1 MEYFFDYM
9 LERISGDSA
18 VAKPQLFFERDYRT
32 PGLPYSLFAVTEDWL
47 GKQDV
52 FRSLTAGKAN
62 ALNSLKF
69 DSLTIGF
76 DKFAKDF
83 EQVDNCPVKIECN
96 FNEYFKADCRVNL
109 ASDASSSGTG
119 FISMTKNGN
128 EVAKFYFAVNLRMRK
143 RVGCR
148 LKRKNDKLICYLSCK
163 NASDKFAVAAIGDS
177 NRLPCLDNDRNDST
191 VETKVVDLLSKSKT
205 RVVFDLG
212 DIPKDM
218 KFSLFFADADG
229 CLDAETAKK
238 YYLLDIYENNTV
250 EIVHPKTEFILNYSC
265 PFCHNKMD
273 ADLVK
278 DARFK
283 SKSLCFTC
291 DGAKARSIIGS
302 SGKDMICAED
312 YNKKRGA
319 VVRLL
324 PRDYLGHDSF
334 KIGFMGTKRA
344 GKTTYISRFFN
355 LSYNGKI
362 THITMKMTANCLAEF
377 GIGIKNAPIRSLTPV
392 KKGDDIWEYTLADTN
407 WTDSVDEYKKR
418 AISLEHE
425 VFPNETVTGND
436 YFGFPFVAEVND
448 KTYAAFYDIA
458 GEDSEDKIKLKN
470 IASGT
475 IGIFCVIDGNINDS
489 VQNVFTKLA
498 TEDTLNR
505 QCPVAIIV
513 SKMDTIEDEFDSNCH
528 CLRTDYFDS
537 GKGVY
542 DGSLLEWE
550 IDYSSEEIES
560 YLKSEGVPVSVLR
573 EKFENIKFFG
583 ISAFNFDQSIHSSPN
598 NKNYDKA
605 EKMRFECS
613 AKRLELPFIW
623 MLRQFSVIK

>member
-9 LERISGDSA
+9 LERISGDSD

-32 PGLPYSLFAVTEDWL
+32 PGLPYSLFAVTDDWL

-76 DKFAKDF
+76 EKFAKDF
-83 EQVDNCPVKIECN
+83 KKVDNCPVKIECD
-96 FNEYFKADCRVNL
+96 FSEYFKAGCRVNL

-177 NRLPCLDNDRNDST
+177 NRLPCLDNDRNDLT
-191 VETKVVDLLSKSKT
+191 GETKVVDLVSKSKT

-212 DIPKDM
+212 DSPKDM

-229 CLDAETAKK
+229 CLGAETAKK

-278 DARFK
+278 EKRYRNDCMA
-283 SKSLCFTC
+283 C
-291 DGAKARSIIGS
+291 DGKMTLYINGGH
-302 SGKDMICAED
+302 GKDMICAKD
-312 YNKKRGA
+312 YKKEQGA
-319 VVRLL
+319 VKRLM
-324 PRDYLGHDSF
+324 PHDYLGHDVF
-334 KIGFMGTKRA
+334 KIGFIGSSRA
-344 GKTTYISRFFN
+344 GKTTYISRFFG
-355 LSYNGKI
+355 LDCDGSV
-362 THITMKMTANCLAEF
+362 THLTMEMTANSLAEL
-377 GIGIKNAPIRSLTPV
+377 GIDIKNAPIRKLEPRKSGSG
-392 KKGDDIWEYTLADTN
+392 KGFNHTVQLNN
-407 WTDSVDEYKKR
+407 WTDEMQGYKDR
-418 AISLEHE
+418 AISLREGM
-425 VFPNETVTGND
+425 FPNMTESKTNYLD
-436 YFGFPFVAEVND
+436 FPFIAEVNR

-458 GEDSEDKIKLKN
+458 GEDTQKESV
-470 IASGT
+470 IASIAPQGEV
-475 IGIFCVIDGNINDS
+475 IGVFCVINGEPDS
-489 VQNVFTKLA
+489 NLNQQVFQRL
-498 TEDTLNR
+498 TEAGLDKR
-505 QCPVAIIV
+505 CPIAIILA
-513 SKMDTIEDEFDSNCH
+513 KMDTLEDKFDSNCH

-560 YLKSEGVPVSVLR
+560 YLISSGLAPGLGKDY
-573 EKFENIKFFG
+573 ENIKYFG
-583 ISAFNFDQSIHSSPN
+583 VSAFNFNESIHVDGEGLNSVG
-598 NKNYDKA
+598 KL
-605 EKMRFECS
+605 RFECS

-623 MLRQFSVIK
+623 MMRQFSVIK